1 MTYAAPAFLPAMG
14 MVCALGDSHAAILQN
29 LLAGSRDG
37 MVWRDHFLRDRAV
50 LLGSVQSPLPELVNL
65 PLSFHSR
72 NNQLLLAAL
81 AQIREQVN
89 ACIHTFGATRIG
101 VVLGSSTSG
110 ISNGEQALQQ
120 WHNSGALP
128 PAFCYSQQEMGN
140 PAQCLA
146 YVLGLQNAAYT
157 ISTAC
162 SSSGKAL
169 ASARRLLQAG
179 VCDAVLC
186 GGVDSLCKMTV
197 QGFAALESV
206 ARDYCQPF
214 AAARDGINIG
224 EGAALFLMTRELQ
237 ANNFSLNKVDCVRL
251 LGTGESSDAFHIS
264 APDPDGAGA
273 ELAIR
278 AALLDANLSSD
289 DIHYLNLHGT
299 ATPKNDAMEANL
311 AARIFGTAL
320 PCSSSKSITGHT
332 LGAAGAIE
340 AGLCW
345 LLLSPHNAEGML
357 PRHVLDGAY
366 DAALPPLH
374 LCTGAEKFPAAH
386 RIVMSNS
393 FAFGGSNVSLV
404 MDSES

>member
-1 MTYAAPAFLPAMG
+1 MSEPVVLHALG
-14 MVCALGDSHAAILQN
+14 MVCALGDAPDVILRH
-29 LLAGSRDG
+29 LLAGSRAG
-37 MVWRDHFLRDRAV
+37 MLWREDFLRERAV
-50 LLGSVQSPLPELVNL
+50 VLGSVQAALPATDTL
-65 PLSFHSR
+65 PLQFRSR

-81 AQIREQVN
+81 AQIREQVDT
-89 ACIHTFGATRIG
+89 CIREFGTTRIA

-110 ISNGEQALQQ
+110 ISNGEQALSQRQ
-120 WHNSGALP
+120 ADGTWSVDFL
-128 PAFCYSQQEMGN
+128 YQQQEMGN

-146 YVLGLQNAAYT
+146 QVLGLQNVAYT

-206 ARDYCQPF
+206 AQGFCQPF
-214 AAARDGINIG
+214 AAGRDGINIG
-224 EGAALFLMTRELQ
+224 EGAALFLMTRTAPSMSTSTTASQ
-237 ANNFSLNKVDCVRL
+237 VRL
-251 LGTGESSDAFHIS
+251 LGTGEASDGFHIS
-264 APDPDGAGA
+264 APDPEGVGA

-278 AALLDANLSSD
+278 AALADAQLSAV

-299 ATPKNDAMEANL
+299 ATPKNDAMEAAL
-311 AARIFGTAL
+311 VARVFGSQL
-320 PCSSSKSITGHT
+320 PCSSSKPVTGHT

-345 LLLSPHNAEGML
+345 LLLSHHNADGFL
-357 PRHVLDGAY
+357 PRHVSDGDY
-366 DAALPPLH
+366 DTSLPALQ
-374 LCTGAEKFPAAH
+374 LCTGSEIFPGAR
-386 RIVMSNS
+386 RIAMSNS
-393 FAFGGSNVSLV
+393 FAFGGSNVSLI
-404 MDSES
+404 MDSVI